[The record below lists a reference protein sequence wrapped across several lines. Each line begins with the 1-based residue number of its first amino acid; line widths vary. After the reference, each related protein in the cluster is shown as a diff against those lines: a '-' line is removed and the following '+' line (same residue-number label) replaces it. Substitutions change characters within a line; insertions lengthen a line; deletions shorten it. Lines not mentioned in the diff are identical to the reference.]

1 MRNPVLMQDPYP
13 GPVVRV
19 AVGWGDCDPAG
30 IAFYPTIFSWID
42 RGGRAVLRLMG
53 VTKEDELAS
62 DCPSYPITAAEA
74 RFVSPI
80 HLDDELDVYVA
91 VSHVGRTSFSLSY
104 ELWREPDGV
113 LVAVGSER
121 RVKAQI
127 GGGSRL
133 EPVLLD
139 DGERGVLLTL
149 LWSPRDDDGSTDAAI
164 RGTSSAAMLGQPR
177 RRPA

>member
-1 MRNPVLMQDPYP
+1 MRETLLMRDPYP

-19 AVGWGDCDPAG
+19 AVAWGDCDPAG

-53 VTKEDELAS
+53 VTKEDELATDS
-62 DCPSYPITAAEA
+62 PSYPITAAEA
-74 RFVSPI
+74 RFLSPI
-80 HLDDELDVYVA
+80 HLDDELDVRVA
-91 VSHVGRTSFSLSY
+91 VSRVGRTSFSLAY

-113 LVAVGSER
+113 LVAVGAER

-127 GGGSRL
+127 GSRARL

-139 DGERGVLLTL
+139 DRERGALSRLLIL
-149 LWSPRDDDGSTDAAI
+149 PRAGAIDDVASDHSTS
-164 RGTSSAAMLGQPR
+164 TSTLGQAEP
-177 RRPA
+177 RPA